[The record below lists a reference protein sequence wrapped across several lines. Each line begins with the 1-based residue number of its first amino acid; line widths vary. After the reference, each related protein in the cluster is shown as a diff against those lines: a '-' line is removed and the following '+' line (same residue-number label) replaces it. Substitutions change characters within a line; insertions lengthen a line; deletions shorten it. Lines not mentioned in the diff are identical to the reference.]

1 MYLARRIGW
10 EGEDFWKRFRLV
22 RNDLIDPYWGPV
34 PNPALPVLLKELKKQ
49 GIHVV
54 LCSNAQETNCIE
66 LLDYLGFDDSCFEE
80 LCFDADKPHTFPQRI
95 AQWGRQF
102 NLSPK
107 EMLLSVTRAILTCM
121 PAKHAALQPSLFL
134 HGMQRMQN
142 CGITGYRRQRKWR
155 HIYGS
160 FV

>member
-1 MYLARRIGW
+1 M
-10 EGEDFWKRFRLV
+10 
-22 RNDLIDPYWGPV
+22 
-34 PNPALPVLLKELKKQ
+34 
-49 GIHVV
+49 V

-102 NLSPK
+102 NLSQRK
-107 EMLLSVTRAILTCM
+107 CFLSVTRAILTCI

-142 CGITGYRRQRKWR
+142 CGITWYRRQRKWR

-160 FV
+160 FVWK